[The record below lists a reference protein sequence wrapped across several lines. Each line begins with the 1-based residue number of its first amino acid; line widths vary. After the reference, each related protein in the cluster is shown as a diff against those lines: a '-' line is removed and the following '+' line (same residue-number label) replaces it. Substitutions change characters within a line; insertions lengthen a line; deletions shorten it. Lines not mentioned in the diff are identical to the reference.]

1 MGKMSWSISS
11 ALEMLENL
19 TKRSA
24 YRVAQV
30 NANMSIEN
38 MPVDDFTKEQQQRYI
53 EGTLAVEDMAKETMA
68 AFLALKNTN

>member
-1 MGKMSWSISS
+1 MKN
-11 ALEMLENL
+11 ATVT
-19 TKRSA
+19 TKEQRA
-24 YRVAQV
+24 FWVQQV

>member
-1 MGKMSWSISS
+1 
-11 ALEMLENL
+11 
-19 TKRSA
+19 
-24 YRVAQV
+24 
-30 NANMSIEN
+30 MSIEN

>member
-1 MGKMSWSISS
+1 MKN
-11 ALEMLENL
+11 AAVT
-19 TKRSA
+19 TKEQRA

-68 AFLALKNTN
+68 AFLAEKAAKEAT

>member
-1 MGKMSWSISS
+1 MKN
-11 ALEMLENL
+11 ETPD
-19 TKRSA
+19 TKEQRA
-24 YRVAQV
+24 FWVQQV

>member
-1 MGKMSWSISS
+1 MKN
-11 ALEMLENL
+11 ATVT
-19 TKRSA
+19 TKEQRA

-38 MPVDDFTKEQQQRYI
+38 MPVDDFTKEKQQRYI

>member
-1 MGKMSWSISS
+1 MKN
-11 ALEMLENL
+11 ETPD
-19 TKRSA
+19 TKEQRA
-24 YRVAQV
+24 FWVQQV

-68 AFLALKNTN
+68 AFLAEKAAKKAV